1 MECRLRSSETLSRAG
16 RPRTQAIGSAL
27 LARPRQFVAAV
38 ASLALPY
45 WKSSDRWAARGLLGV
60 IVAMN
65 LALVYVNVLFSDWN
79 NRFYD
84 ALQQHDFP
92 RFIRELEYFCV
103 LAAIFIVIAVYQ
115 TYLTQMLEI
124 RWRRWL
130 TDRYLAS
137 WLGGHAYYRLQLG
150 AYRADNPDQRIADD
164 LLLFVES
171 TLTLTL
177 GLLSSVVTLF
187 SFAAI
192 LWRLSGTIEL
202 PLGTQHVAVPGY
214 MLWAALAYA
223 VVGTWLTHRIG
234 RPLIDLNFK
243 RQQFEAHF
251 RFSLARLRENTEAVA
266 LYRGEREETRTL
278 SERFHRIVANWWAI
292 MKRQK
297 RLTWFTAGYNQAAV
311 VFPVLAAAPR
321 YFAGAIQLG
330 ALMQTI
336 YAFGQ
341 VQSALSWFVTA
352 YTQLAQWKATTDRL
366 TGFRAAIR
374 AAEIHAAAPTI
385 QRATGAR
392 GVLRIRALELD
403 LPDGSRLTRSI
414 DAEIRQGEHW
424 LVTGRNGTGKSTLL
438 RAIAGI
444 WPFGRGRIETPL
456 DARALFVPQK
466 PYLPIGTLRAAL
478 SYPDAP
484 ATFGAAALG
493 DALDACGLGYLAPR
507 LEESRHWALE
517 LSPGEQQRLAFA
529 RVLLQRPDWL
539 FLDEATA
546 SLDEEGEQRLYQIVV
561 QRLPHTTIVSVGHRG
576 ALAALHA
583 RRLALQPAPDG
594 KPAARE
600 RTLREPV
607 A

>member
-1 MECRLRSSETLSRAG
+1 MLAG
-16 RPRTQAIGSAL
+16 T
-27 LARPRQFVAAV
+27 RQFAKAVVA
-38 ASLALPY
+38 LALPY
-45 WKSSDRWAARGLLGV
+45 WKSRERWSARGLLAV
-60 IVAMN
+60 IVAMS
-65 LALVYVNVLFSDWN
+65 LGLVYVNVLFSNWN

-130 TDRYLAS
+130 TDRYLGD

-150 AYRADNPDQRIADD
+150 AYHADNPDQRIADD

-171 TLTLTL
+171 TLTLTP

-192 LWRLSGTIEL
+192 LWRLSGTIQV
-202 PLGTQHVAVPGY
+202 PLGSSHVAIPGY
-214 MLWAALAYA
+214 MLWAAMLYA

-278 SERFHRIVANWWAI
+278 SERFRSIVGNWWAI

-374 AAEIHAAAPTI
+374 ATEIHAAAPTVE
-385 QRATGAR
+385 RGTGAR
-392 GVLRIRALELD
+392 GLLRIAIWSSTCQTVRRLPEASTPRSGKASAGSSPAAPEPARARCCARSPASGRSVAAASRRRSMLASYSYRRS
-403 LPDGSRLTRSI
+403 PIFRSVHCAPRSATRMRRRRSPTMRCATRSRRAGSAISPTGSRNR
-414 DAEIRQGEHW
+414 
-424 LVTGRNGTGKSTLL
+424 VTGRSSSPRESSSASRSRASCCSAPTGCSSTRRPRRSTR
-438 RAIAGI
+438 RASGSSTSSS
-444 WPFGRGRIETPL
+444 RR
-456 DARALFVPQK
+456 DCRA
-466 PYLPIGTLRAAL
+466 
-478 SYPDAP
+478 
-484 ATFGAAALG
+484 
-493 DALDACGLGYLAPR
+493 
-507 LEESRHWALE
+507 
-517 LSPGEQQRLAFA
+517 
-529 RVLLQRPDWL
+529 
-539 FLDEATA
+539 
-546 SLDEEGEQRLYQIVV
+546 
-561 QRLPHTTIVSVGHRG
+561 
-576 ALAALHA
+576 
-583 RRLALQPAPDG
+583 
-594 KPAARE
+594 
-600 RTLREPV
+600 
-607 A
+607 

>member
-1 MECRLRSSETLSRAG
+1 LFAG
-16 RPRTQAIGSAL
+16 I
-27 LARPRQFVAAV
+27 RQFAKAV
-38 ASLALPY
+38 FDLAWPY
-45 WKSSDRWAARGLLGV
+45 WVSRDRWPARGLLAV

-65 LALVYVNVLFSDWN
+65 LGIVYVNVLFSDWN
-79 NRFYD
+79 NRFYN

-92 RFIRELEYFCV
+92 RFIHELEYFCV
-103 LAAIFIVIAVYQ
+103 LAAVFIVIAVYQ

-130 TDRYLAS
+130 TDRYLGD
-137 WLGGHAYYRLQLG
+137 WLAGHAYYRLQLG

-164 LLLFVES
+164 MLLFVES

-192 LWRLSGTIEL
+192 LWRLSGTIDL
-202 PLGTQHVAVPGY
+202 PLGSRHVAVPGY
-214 MLWAALAYA
+214 MLWAALLYA
-223 VVGTWLTHRIG
+223 VGGTWLTHRIG
-234 RPLIDLNFK
+234 KPLIALNFK

-266 LYRGEREETRTL
+266 LYRGEHEETRSL
-278 SERFHRIVANWWAI
+278 SERFRNIVTNWWAI

-311 VFPVLAAAPR
+311 VFPVIAAAPR

-330 ALMQTI
+330 ALMQTM

-366 TGFRAAIR
+366 TGFRSAIR
-374 AAEIHAAAPTI
+374 DAHAQAPTI
-385 QRATGAR
+385 ERATGAR
-392 GVLRIRALELD
+392 STMRIRDLELD
-403 LPDGSRLTRSI
+403 LPDGSPLI
-414 DAEIRQGEHW
+414 AGVNAEIRQGERW
-424 LVTGRNGTGKSTLL
+424 LVTGPTGTGKSTLL

-444 WPFGRGRIETPL
+444 WPFGRGRIEAPL
-456 DARALFVPQK
+456 DARVLFLPQK
-466 PYLPIGTLRAAL
+466 PYLPIGTLREAL
-478 SYPDAP
+478 SYPEAP
-484 ATFGAAALG
+484 TEFDEGTIR
-493 DALDACGLGYLAPR
+493 DALDACGLGYLAGR

-546 SLDEEGEQRLYQIVV
+546 SLDEEAEQRLYQLVA
-561 QRLPHTTIVSVGHRG
+561 QRLPRTTIVSVGHRS
-576 ALAALHA
+576 ALAAFHIH
-583 RRLALQPAPDG
+583 RLPLQAATDG
-594 KPAARE
+594 GLTARE
-600 RTLREPV
+600 RAFREPV